1 MKRRVITL
9 LLALTLL
16 LTGCSGSGSGNIGM
30 DPVEKVK
37 YPTALA
43 EDDYQRRHERREE
56 NALSAEEY
64 EVLRDFSA
72 RSSALALQG
81 GENAVFSPFLT
92 IFLKKLLKKRR
103 FVV

>member
-16 LTGCSGSGSGNIGM
+16 LTGCSGSGNIGM

-43 EDDYQRRHERREE
+43 ED
-56 NALSAEEY
+56 
-64 EVLRDFSA
+64 
-72 RSSALALQG
+72 
-81 GENAVFSPFLT
+81 
-92 IFLKKLLKKRR
+92 LK
-103 FVV
+103 